1 MSVSIDRF
9 SVFLVYVSAACV
21 AFMMTIGVI
30 DTISSKLF
38 NSPLPGYYEITS
50 AAMVLTICLPLSYVQ
65 MKGRHLAMT
74 AVTEVLPHRIKLV
87 LELLA
92 LVAALIGAVLLTW
105 AGGREAWESAQTLE
119 FYPGSIPF
127 PLYPSKMALAVGVG
141 TLALK
146 LVADVVTCVASL
158 STGMRSSETVH
169 DK

>member
-30 DTISSKLF
+30 DTISSKFF

-50 AAMVLTICLPLSYVQ
+50 ASMVLTICLPLSYVQ

-74 AVTEVLPHRIKLV
+74 AVTELLPHRIKLV
-87 LELLA
+87 LELLT

-105 AGGREAWESAQTLE
+105 AGGREAWESVQTLE
-119 FYPGSIPF
+119 FYPGSVPF
-127 PLYPSKMALAVGVG
+127 PLYPSKMALVIGVG

-146 LVADVVTCVASL
+146 LLADIGGSL
-158 STGMRSSETVH
+158 AALPAAMRSSGTAS
-169 DK
+169 